1 MTGQPSL
8 FSRSGDVPL
17 AERLRPKT
25 LADYIGQKHILG
37 PGMPLTVAITQQKP
51 FSMLLWGAPGCGK
64 TTLALLLADRFA
76 ARFIRLSAVFS
87 GVKEVREAVL
97 EAQQERSLGRKT
109 ILFIDEIHRFNK
121 AQQDAFLPYVEDGT
135 LILIGAT
142 TENPAFHLNNA
153 LLSRLRVFH
162 LQPLSE
168 DELIEKLRRGV
179 AALNLDDTADS
190 VLATIAYQSGGD
202 ARKAIGWL
210 EEWAL
215 LRSQGASD
223 EDALAQALA
232 DQPKALDKQGD
243 WFYELLSA
251 FHKSLRGSNPD
262 GAMYWFARMVDGGAD
277 PLVIAR
283 RMLCVASEDIG
294 NADPNALNLALA
306 PKSNAS
312 YKAMKAAFA
321 YVRANPAHP
330 VPLHLRNA
338 PTAVHKN
345 EGYGTH
351 YRYAHDEPQ
360 AYAAGQTYLPEAMTA
375 AGIHFYQ
382 PNRRGFEIK
391 LADKLE
397 QLRALDAAALNT
409 ALARLQRARNQQRQ
423 RSVPN
428 PANTRRTQRRTYPLL
443 SRSWR

>member
-37 PGMPLTVAITQQKP
+37 SGMPLTVAIAQQKP
-51 FSMLLWGAPGCGK
+51 LSMLLWGAPGCGK

-262 GAMYWFARMVDGGAD
+262 GAMYWFARMIDGGAD
-277 PLVIAR
+277 PLTIAR

-294 NADPNALNLALA
+294 NADPTYERLGAPEGYLALAQTITYLALA

-312 YKAMKAAFA
+312 YKAMNAAFQ
-321 YVRANPAHP
+321 YVRDNPAHA

-397 QLRALDAAALNT
+397 QLRALDAAATINKT
-409 ALARLQRARNQQRQ
+409 GEK
-423 RSVPN
+423 P
-428 PANTRRTQRRTYPLL
+428 
-443 SRSWR
+443 

>member
-37 PGMPLTVAITQQKP
+37 PGMPLTVAIAQQKP

-97 EAQQERSLGRKT
+97 ETQQERSLGRKT

-142 TENPAFHLNNA
+142 TENPAFNLNNA
-153 LLSRLRVFH
+153 LLSRLRVYH

-168 DELIEKLRRGV
+168 AELAEKLRRGL
-179 AALNLDDTADS
+179 AALNLEADAHIIS
-190 VLATIAYQSGGD
+190 TLAYQAGGD

-215 LRSQGASD
+215 LRRQGIDSAA
-223 EDALAQALA
+223 ALAQALA

-251 FHKSLRGSNPD
+251 FHKSLRGSSPD
-262 GAMYWFARMVDGGAD
+262 GAMYWFARMIDGGAD
-277 PLVIAR
+277 PLTIAR

-294 NADPNALNLALA
+294 NADPNALNLALNAYQTYERLGAPEGYLALAQTITYLALA

-312 YKAMKAAFA
+312 YKAMNAAFQ
-321 YVRANPAHP
+321 YVRDNPAHA
-330 VPLHLRNA
+330 VPLQLRNA

-345 EGYGTH
+345 EGYGAG
-351 YRYAHDEPQ
+351 YRYAHNEPQ
-360 AYAAGQTYLPEAMTA
+360 AYAAGQTYLPAEMTN
-375 AGIHFYQ
+375 IRFYE

-397 QLRALDAAALNT
+397 QLRALDEQATIPPN
-409 ALARLQRARNQQRQ
+409 
-423 RSVPN
+423 RSKP
-428 PANTRRTQRRTYPLL
+428 
-443 SRSWR
+443 

>member
-1 MTGQPSL
+1 MSGQPSL
-8 FSRSGDVPL
+8 FTRNGDAPL
-17 AERLRPKT
+17 ADRLRPKT
-25 LADYIGQKHILG
+25 LADYIGQRHILG
-37 PGMPLTVAITQQKP
+37 DGMPLAVAIAQKKP
-51 FSMLLWGAPGCGK
+51 FSMLLWGPPGCGK
-64 TTLALLLADRFA
+64 TTLALLLADAFD
-76 ARFIRLSAVFS
+76 ARYIRLSAVFS
-87 GVKEVREAVL
+87 GVKEVREAVAQ
-97 EAQQERSLGRKT
+97 AQQERAIGRKT

-142 TENPAFHLNNA
+142 TENPAFNLNNA

-162 LQPLSE
+162 LKPLSE
-168 DELIEKLRRGV
+168 DELAEKLRRGL
-179 AALNLDDTADS
+179 AALDLEADEPAI
-190 VLATIAYQSGGD
+190 ATLAYQAGGD

-215 LRSQGASD
+215 LRRQGIDSAA
-223 EDALAQALA
+223 ALAQALA

-251 FHKSLRGSNPD
+251 FHKSLRGSSPD
-262 GAMYWFARMVDGGAD
+262 GAMYWFARMIDGGAD
-277 PLVIAR
+277 PLTIAR

-294 NADPNALNLALA
+294 NADPNALNLALNAYQTYERLGAPEGYLALAQTITYLALA

-345 EGYGTH
+345 EGYGAG

-360 AYAAGQTYLPEAMTA
+360 AYAAGQTYLPAEM
-375 AGIHFYQ
+375 AGIRFYH

-397 QLRALDAAALNT
+397 QLQALDEQTNT
-409 ALARLQRARNQQRQ
+409 P
-423 RSVPN
+423 PN
-428 PANTRRTQRRTYPLL
+428 PH
-443 SRSWR
+443 RSPS